1 MSRWSLEGPISSH
14 RPPAVKH
21 ISLALW
27 IGLAL
32 LLLIL
37 SSACGPKPGATPG
50 GEIADSEVTV
60 NRIVYVG
67 SDENIFTINPDGSD
81 SRRLTGSTTA
91 RTLGSILASP
101 HAQTSVFHSWPTWSP
116 DGSKIAV
123 SRVVIEGEEPQISI
137 FVIDAETG
145 ALNRIYVNEPG
156 ASPVIAD
163 AVPHYMYW
171 SPDSENLAFIAATT
185 TALVLFVND
194 GAETTV
200 VSSEG
205 PLYFNWAPDGDSMVI
220 HSREDLFRAVA
231 PFDDRAVPFT
241 AMSPLFRAP
250 DISADG
256 QTLAFITDVRQG
268 YALFVGTP
276 DGPEP
281 FRELLSVEPPASL
294 LWSPV
299 DNVIAVADGGQSDS
313 SGYRRLLLLNP
324 ESGEATTLVE
334 EPLVAFY
341 WSPDGKQIAYVAIDV
356 DARSLVWK
364 VVPTDGGAPWELTGF
379 IPTNVMLTALS
390 FFDQYAHSHSFWSPD
405 GSSLVFAGHAS
416 RGSEESNG
424 ASPDQVSI
432 YVINTE
438 PGSLPRRIASGA
450 LAFWSW
456 N

>member
-1 MSRWSLEGPISSH
+1 M
-14 RPPAVKH
+14 
-21 ISLALW
+21 
-27 IGLAL
+27 
-32 LLLIL
+32 
-37 SSACGPKPGATPG
+37 
-50 GEIADSEVTV
+50 TV

-91 RTLGSILASP
+91 RSLGSILASP
-101 HAQTSVFHSWPTWSP
+101 YAQSSVFHSWPTWSP

-171 SPDSENLAFIAATT
+171 SPDSERLAFIARHHHCPRALTST
-185 TALVLFVND
+185 TAPKPP
-194 GAETTV
+194 
-200 VSSEG
+200 SSAAKAPSISIG
-205 PLYFNWAPDGDSMVI
+205 PPTAIRWSSTPARICSAPSSPFDA
-220 HSREDLFRAVA
+220 RAA
-231 PFDDRAVPFT
+231 PFT
-241 AMSPLFRAP
+241 MMSPLFRAP

-299 DNVIAVADGGQSDS
+299 DNVIAVADGGQSGS
-313 SGYRRLLLLNP
+313 SGYRRLLLLDPNG
-324 ESGEATTLVE
+324 GEPTILVE

-341 WSPDGKQIAYVAIDV
+341 WSPDGKHIAYVAIDTSII
-356 DARSLVWK
+356 ASLVWK

-450 LAFWSW
+450 PRILVVELRYSIVDRRNAEKLGRITDDEASPIDSGLAADPRGGLRSG
-456 N
+456 